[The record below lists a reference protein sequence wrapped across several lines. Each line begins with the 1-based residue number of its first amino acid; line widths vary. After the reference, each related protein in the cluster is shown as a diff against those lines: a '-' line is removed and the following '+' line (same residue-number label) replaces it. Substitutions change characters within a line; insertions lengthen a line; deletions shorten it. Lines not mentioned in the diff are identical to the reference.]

1 MLRYVNP
8 KITKIGGQIDSQM
21 SYTLKPNLLADNST
35 HLSQFFANVLAIFY
49 KFFCEF
55 LAKMTMKNKS
65 HVSPTF
71 SMVQPFRRLTNYLL
85 VSAIATLSTIAIAG
99 SAVAERREVDIRLLV
114 NQDEGF
120 TVMTRKA
127 ETLARSAAQRTF
139 DREVLVSDVSIK
151 VTAQNLNQDQAA
163 IILQLIVSRREWAS
177 RPDPKIWATYF
188 PMAKSLIGIR

>member
-1 MLRYVNP
+1 
-8 KITKIGGQIDSQM
+8 
-21 SYTLKPNLLADNST
+21 
-35 HLSQFFANVLAIFY
+35 
-49 KFFCEF
+49 
-55 LAKMTMKNKS
+55 MTIKNKS
-65 HVSPTF
+65 HVSLAF
-71 SMVQPFRRLTNYLL
+71 SMALPFRRLTNCLL
-85 VSAIATLSTIAIAG
+85 VSAIATLSTIAIAN

-127 ETLARSAAQRTF
+127 EILARSAAQRTF
-139 DREVLVSDVSIK
+139 DRDVLVSDVSVK

-163 IILQLIVSRREWAS
+163 IILQLIVSRRDWAS

>member
-1 MLRYVNP
+1 
-8 KITKIGGQIDSQM
+8 
-21 SYTLKPNLLADNST
+21 
-35 HLSQFFANVLAIFY
+35 
-49 KFFCEF
+49 
-55 LAKMTMKNKS
+55 MKNKS
-65 HVSPTF
+65 HVSLIF
-71 SMVQPFRRLTNYLL
+71 LIALPFRRLTNYLL
-85 VSAIATLSTIAIAG
+85 VSAIATLSTMAIAS
-99 SAVAERREVDIRLLV
+99 SAMAERREVDIRLLV

-127 ETLARSAAQRTF
+127 EILARSAAQRTF
-139 DREVLVSDVSIK
+139 DRDVLVSDVSVK

>member
-1 MLRYVNP
+1 M
-8 KITKIGGQIDSQM
+8 I
-21 SYTLKPNLLADNST
+21 
-35 HLSQFFANVLAIFY
+35 
-49 KFFCEF
+49 
-55 LAKMTMKNKS
+55 
-65 HVSPTF
+65 
-71 SMVQPFRRLTNYLL
+71 QPFRRLTNYLL
-85 VSAIATLSTIAIAG
+85 VSAIATLSTMAISS

-127 ETLARSAAQRTF
+127 EILARSAAQRTF
-139 DREVLVSDVSIK
+139 DREVLVSDVSVK

-163 IILQLIVSRREWAS
+163 IILQLIVSRQDWAS

>member
-1 MLRYVNP
+1 
-8 KITKIGGQIDSQM
+8 
-21 SYTLKPNLLADNST
+21 
-35 HLSQFFANVLAIFY
+35 
-49 KFFCEF
+49 
-55 LAKMTMKNKS
+55 MKNKS

-71 SMVQPFRRLTNYLL
+71 SMAPPFRRLTNYLL
-85 VSAIATLSTIAIAG
+85 VSAIATLSTMAIAS

-127 ETLARSAAQRTF
+127 EILARSAAQRTF
-139 DREVLVSDVSIK
+139 DRDVLVSDVSVK

-163 IILQLIVSRREWAS
+163 IILQLIVSRRDWAS

-188 PMAKSLIGIR
+188 PMAKSLIGIK